1 MALSTENKL
10 YISLGVLAVLGGA
23 LFLQNKK
30 EAQEA
35 QSYTL
40 SGQAAALPKIE
51 LSDDDLKKVDKIA
64 ISKPA
69 GDAGAPIDIELTK
82 TGEDWKLT
90 KPVNAAANQANV
102 KSLLDNL
109 KTL

>member
-40 SGQAAALPKIE
+40 SGQAAALPKVE

-69 GDAGAPIDIELTK
+69 SGDAGAPIDIELTK

-90 KPVNAAANQANV
+90 KPVNAAANP
-102 KSLLDNL
+102 
-109 KTL
+109 T